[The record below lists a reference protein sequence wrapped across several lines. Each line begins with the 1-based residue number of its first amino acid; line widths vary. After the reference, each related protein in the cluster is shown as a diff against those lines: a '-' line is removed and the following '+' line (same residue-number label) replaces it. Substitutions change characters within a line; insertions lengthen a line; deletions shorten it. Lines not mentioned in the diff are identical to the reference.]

1 MSKRAIDE
9 LTEAFEERR
18 HELQL
23 ALVDELRA
31 RGMSEDEIDTE
42 VCFLEMRL
50 EHELLE
56 KIAAFRRGFEGKQR
70 ERLH

>member
-1 MSKRAIDE
+1 MSTRAIDE
-9 LTEAFEERR
+9 LTEAFEEER

-42 VCFLEMRL
+42 VCLLEMRL

-56 KIAAFRRGFEGKQR
+56 QIAAFRRGFDEGK
-70 ERLH
+70 ERPH

>member
-9 LTEAFEERR
+9 LTEAFEEKR

-42 VCFLEMRL
+42 VCLLEMRL

-56 KIAAFRRGFEGKQR
+56 QIAAFRRGFDEGK
-70 ERLH
+70 ERPH